1 MIYSKN
7 SLYLAIKH
15 ILPGVNIDPIA
26 YDSPANLFEIFSVI
40 SEVYFIISDEELEEM
55 NPSIKYAFRVIREA
69 AREFDKFNEN
79 TVIEYGTEE
88 IDLLGDP
95 LKVG

>member
-7 SLYLAIKH
+7 SLNLAIKH
-15 ILPGVNIDPIA
+15 ILPGVKINPIA
-26 YDSPANLFEIFSVI
+26 YDNPVNLFEIFSVI
-40 SEVYFIISDEELEEM
+40 SAVYFIISDEELEEM
-55 NPSIKYAFRVIREA
+55 NASIKYAFRVIREA
-69 AREFDKFNEN
+69 AREYDE
-79 TVIEYGTEE
+79 TATIVYGTEE